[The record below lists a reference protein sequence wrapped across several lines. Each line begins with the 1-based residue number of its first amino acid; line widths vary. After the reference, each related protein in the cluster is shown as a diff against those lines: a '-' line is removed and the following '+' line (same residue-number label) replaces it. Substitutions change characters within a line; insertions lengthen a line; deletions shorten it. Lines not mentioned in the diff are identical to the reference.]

1 MSDSLKKLLDF
12 IDDLLDSTTRNGR
25 DVSSVDE
32 DPPLLLNRA
41 KSEILRSKGFAKEV
55 TNEELK
61 RDRCWDEHKQT
72 L

>member
-32 DPPLLLNRA
+32 
-41 KSEILRSKGFAKEV
+41 
-55 TNEELK
+55 EEL
-61 RDRCWDEHKQT
+61 RQDRCWDEHRRT